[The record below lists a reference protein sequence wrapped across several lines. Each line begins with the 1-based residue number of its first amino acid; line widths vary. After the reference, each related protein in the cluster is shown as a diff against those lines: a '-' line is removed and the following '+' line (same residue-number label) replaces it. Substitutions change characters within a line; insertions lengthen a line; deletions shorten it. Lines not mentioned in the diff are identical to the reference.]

1 MSEQQNIVKRYP
13 ILSFAILSYLLSWW
27 PWLIPSFREAGF
39 RVLPHG
45 PSIAA
50 IIITA
55 IVSGGPAV
63 KRLLSRLVPRWAQV
77 KWYVIGMGMTI
88 VITLTAVWLNV
99 LFGAPTPTA
108 AQWNTWPERLPFFI
122 FAFLMFG
129 AMEEL
134 GWRGFGQAHLQKTH
148 SALVSALIVAI
159 FGVIWHFPLFAT
171 GNIELPDVPLIFAG
185 YIVYAWLFNSSG
197 GSVLVTMLTHAMNNT
212 VSGEWISPWFTGADS
227 VRQSA
232 LLAVLWSVAAIVVIA
247 LAGPAR
253 LTRRPMVDTE
263 MAPQPVAAGD

>member
-1 MSEQQNIVKRYP
+1 MTGIVKRYP
-13 ILSFAILSYLLSWW
+13 FISFAILSYLLSWW
-27 PWLIPSFREAGF
+27 AWLVPPMRDVGLV
-39 RVLPHG
+39 VLPHG

-55 IVSGGPAV
+55 IVGGRPAV
-63 KRLLSRLVPRWAQV
+63 KQLLSRFIPRWAHL
-77 KWYVIGMGMTI
+77 KWYGIGMGLTI

-99 LFGAPTPTA
+99 LFGAPAPTA
-108 AQWNTWPERLPFFI
+108 AQWGSWPERLPFFV

-134 GWRGFGQAHLQKTH
+134 GWRGFGQAHLQKER
-148 SALVSALIVAI
+148 SALASALIVAVA
-159 FGVIWHFPLFAT
+159 GVIWHLPLFLT

-185 YIVYAWLFNSSG
+185 YIVYAWLFNSTG

-253 LTRRPMVDTE
+253 LTRRPMEGIE